1 MKKILTLS
9 LIFLFV
15 FSGLSLFGCTRAEE
29 TDTDVKG
36 RYENEKTAENGAT
49 ADETEDGK
57 NEDSGTE
64 IPAGGETTV
73 DDSLP
78 SNIGK
83 AVYIRSKCNGL
94 NVRKGAGTGYG
105 TLGMLD
111 KGDMV
116 MYTGKEDGWYKTVY
130 KGVDAYV
137 SASEIYTELYKT
149 DKTDD
154 RIEKVI
160 ETGCELLGTEYVYGA
175 VRLHDGY
182 GNLIKSFD
190 ITEFDCSSL
199 MQYIFYYGADE
210 VLQVNTRTQ
219 VYQGKEVEKADLKR
233 GDLMFFTNASRYY
246 KTGTERIGHVALY
259 LGDGYILHT
268 ASDHAVIEKISQ
280 TRDSYFI
287 CGRRIIDV

>member
-36 RYENEKTAENGAT
+36 RYENEKPAENGAT

-105 TLGMLD
+105 TLGTLD

-130 KGVDAYV
+130 KGTEAYV
-137 SASEIYTELYKT
+137 SASEIYTELYET

-233 GDLMFFTNASRYY
+233 GDLMFFTNASRCY

-259 LGDGYILHT
+259 LGDGYIFHT